1 MSDYTCDLS
10 GTESFVKKDGH
21 KMFTT
26 DIVNDL
32 NYWKQKAEKL
42 QAENAELKKQSQ
54 WISVEDELPEI
65 NQRVLTFR
73 PDILSVYDVDRFR
86 FCRFG
91 RKGFDSVYKV
101 THWMPLPTPPEGG

>member
-26 DIVNDL
+26 DIVKDL

-42 QAENAELKKQSQ
+42 QAENEELKGLIKAIIKWMDSKGCP
-54 WISVEDELPEI
+54 VP
-65 NQRVLTFR
+65 
-73 PDILSVYDVDRFR
+73 YDLRFA
-86 FCRFG
+86 FE
-91 RKGFDSVYKV
+91 
-101 THWMPLPTPPEGG
+101 TPPEGE